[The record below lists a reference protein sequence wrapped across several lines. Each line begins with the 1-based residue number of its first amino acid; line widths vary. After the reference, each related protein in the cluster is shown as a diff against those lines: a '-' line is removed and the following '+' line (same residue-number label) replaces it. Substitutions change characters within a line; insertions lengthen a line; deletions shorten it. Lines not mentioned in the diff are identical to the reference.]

1 MLKSI
6 ECDSFV
12 SNRQPRKRIDFKSGL
27 NVLLGEDNGKNSIG
41 KSTFLLALDCCFG
54 GKRYME
60 KAKNFNNVGYHTIK
74 FCFEFDGV
82 SYYFSR
88 STKTTNEV
96 LCWDKDYKE
105 IEASYSLEE
114 FNDLLCK
121 HYRLTENKATFRK
134 LIGCFMRIYGTPN
147 CNVENL
153 LGETKNK
160 GGVTAILTNLIKL
173 FNQYEIIEE
182 IEKQQQEENKLEV
195 EYSNI
200 SNSNITDIG
209 QIKTKTQKKKKEKQ
223 LEALKEKLEFFE
235 IPNKTELEKLEINE
249 IEKIAEIKKEITRLK
264 RKQTNLLNEK
274 KLIELNFVDNTTIKE
289 EDFNGLK
296 LFFPNVNI
304 AHINEVQN
312 FHKAIRSILE
322 KETSEEKEKITQQIA
337 ENELQILSL
346 AQQITENVDI
356 QKKVL
361 EEYASIKQE
370 IVNIEREL
378 EFYNEMQECKLEN
391 KKINKSLSDKKLEVL
406 KKIEADINFELESIS
421 QKICGEDA
429 FSPTIEFLS
438 AASYIYT
445 NKNDDGTGANYINL
459 LMFDLCMLKL
469 TKLPVVIHDSLLFKN
484 IEDKRVENVF
494 KEYNESN
501 KQIFIAFDKKDSY
514 NSKEIEEI
522 IEKSKIIELSYG
534 GNELFGRSWN
544 QKSKS

>member
-105 IEASYSLEE
+105 VEASYSLEE

-322 KETSEEKEKITQQIA
+322 KETSEEKEKIRTM
-337 ENELQILSL
+337 E
-346 AQQITENVDI
+346 
-356 QKKVL
+356 
-361 EEYASIKQE
+361 
-370 IVNIEREL
+370 
-378 EFYNEMQECKLEN
+378 
-391 KKINKSLSDKKLEVL
+391 
-406 KKIEADINFELESIS
+406 
-421 QKICGEDA
+421 
-429 FSPTIEFLS
+429 
-438 AASYIYT
+438 
-445 NKNDDGTGANYINL
+445 
-459 LMFDLCMLKL
+459 
-469 TKLPVVIHDSLLFKN
+469 
-484 IEDKRVENVF
+484 
-494 KEYNESN
+494 
-501 KQIFIAFDKKDSY
+501 
-514 NSKEIEEI
+514 
-522 IEKSKIIELSYG
+522 
-534 GNELFGRSWN
+534 
-544 QKSKS
+544 